1 MSFEGWRR
9 LTSRNARAHAVP
21 RVGSICTLGATAG
34 DAPLCCRAARHDPLM
49 PVALLTHAES
59 RARSSELEPD
69 RAGHGSSDRHPGGV
83 AFTPRMSRKR
93 KEHLQFADEVARRV
107 DAELASGRYGSV
119 VLFASCPFLGELRNR
134 LSPAARRSL
143 HASVDL
149 DLTSYGVDE
158 LERRVAEALLHHA
171 ESAH

>member
-1 MSFEGWRR
+1 MKAELTLVANASEAHLFSRESRR
-9 LTSRNARAHAVP
+9 
-21 RVGSICTLGATAG
+21 
-34 DAPLCCRAARHDPLM
+34 DPLM
-49 PVALLTHAES
+49 PLALMKHAES
-59 RARSSELEPD
+59 RARNSELEPA

-93 KEHLQFADEVARRV
+93 KEHLQFAGEIAQRV

-134 LSPAARRSL
+134 LSPAAKRAL